1 MNAPATRFAN
11 LWNIK
16 AAGGME
22 QYLAPALAGGV
33 AGAGVGGVV
42 QLVRKLMQSRR
53 DEEENGSP
61 SILNG
66 MLAGGLGGAGLGA
79 GLQYW
84 SGQPGGAP
92 RGLQG
97 TQLADPTMVEAAMR
111 GGSGAGPHTP
121 RIPQA
126 NPLRQT
132 NPPPEMMPM
141 GAGRSSIPMS
151 SIM

>member
-66 MLAGGLGGAGLGA
+66 ILAGGLGGAGLGA
-79 GLQYW
+79 GLQYMG
-84 SGQPGGAP
+84 GQPGGAP
-92 RGLQG
+92 HG
-97 TQLADPTMVEAAMR
+97 TGMPNPTMLEVASRA
-111 GGSGAGPHTP
+111 GSGAGPHTP
-121 RIPQA
+121 RMPQV
-126 NPLRQT
+126 NPLQQM
-132 NPPPEMMPM
+132 NPPPEMMRM
-141 GAGRSSIPMS
+141 GPARSSIPMS

>member
-79 GLQYW
+79 GLQYM
-84 SGQPGGAP
+84 GQGGQGPGP
-92 RGLQG
+92 G
-97 TQLADPTMVEAAMR
+97 TLPALRQHLMARD
-111 GGSGAGPHTP
+111 GGAGPHAQRDLTP
-121 RIPQA
+121 LPSSNTLQDTATPVMR
-126 NPLRQT
+126 
-132 NPPPEMMPM
+132 PM
-141 GAGRSSIPMS
+141 GPGRSSIPMS